1 MARYE
6 QRSFSE
12 GKLRARFQ
20 FPNGH
25 IQELT
30 RHCRNELLKKLGK
43 KKYRRRIKKP
53 DFLFHQRDSFAKA
66 VQFVTSSLAK
76 NGSTHFTYYH
86 NNSKARAVLNEQ
98 NCPVVSSLLFFQNL
112 VWGTSRCHK
121 LYLVFEVRN
130 MIHLFDCDSAEK
142 SVCATMHASHVAVV
156 HLVTKPAY

>member
-53 DFLFHQRDSFAKA
+53 DFLFHQRDSFAKE
-66 VQFVTSSLAK
+66 VQFVTSSLVK

-98 NCPVVSSLLFFQNL
+98 NCPVVSSFFF
-112 VWGTSRCHK
+112 K
-121 LYLVFEVRN
+121 
-130 MIHLFDCDSAEK
+130 I
-142 SVCATMHASHVAVV
+142 
-156 HLVTKPAY
+156 

>member
-66 VQFVTSSLAK
+66 VQFVTSSRVK
-76 NGSTHFTYYH
+76 MGRHIFIFTITIWKPGL
-86 NNSKARAVLNEQ
+86 SQMNEIV
-98 NCPVVSSLLFFQNL
+98 PWFHSFFFSEFRFD
-112 VWGTSRCHK
+112 TSRCHK